1 MQFGEGAGT
10 KWKRRRRGG
19 RREGE
24 EAEEEYRK
32 EKSRG
37 GRGRGKGREK
47 KNMRRKKKRKRWKR
61 RMGRRKSNPPY
72 KFLVGETKASFP
84 LEAPQMQKAAG
95 GRRWWFSGWLLWV
108 CFPWNVGGR
117 WPVAQVSCSPCLHQ
131 DRWK

>member
-1 MQFGEGAGT
+1 MMQFGEGTGT
-10 KWKRRRRGG
+10 KWKGRRRGG

-32 EKSRG
+32 EKREEEGEEGGRG
-37 GRGRGKGREK
+37 GRGRK
-47 KNMRRKKKRKRWKR
+47 MRRKKKRKRWKR

-84 LEAPQMQKAAG
+84 LEALQMQKAAG

-108 CFPWNVGGR
+108 CFP
-117 WPVAQVSCSPCLHQ
+117 
-131 DRWK
+131 